1 MVKFRHFYDRLE
13 ELGRQYNHPEVCEH
27 VKVEEHSIE
36 GQTSTTITFFEFRQ
50 VFMMD
55 SNLVRDKKT
64 AEIIAERVFINDYA
78 ATFLY
83 PRINV
88 LWGTTIE
95 NSNFSVK
102 FQKNQSTNING
113 ILARACENFGMI
125 DEKSQKTN
133 NDNDWFDFFY
143 SDLESYH
150 KTIDNSNEVFTFV
163 IDILGPL
170 LLITNDFE

>member
-1 MVKFRHFYDRLE
+1 M
-13 ELGRQYNHPEVCEH
+13 
-27 VKVEEHSIE
+27 
-36 GQTSTTITFFEFRQ
+36 
-50 VFMMD
+50 
-55 SNLVRDKKT
+55 
-64 AEIIAERVFINDYA
+64 FINDYA
-78 ATFLY
+78 ATFFY

-95 NSNFSVK
+95 NSKFSVK

-113 ILARACENFGMI
+113 VLARACENFGMI

-163 IDILGPL
+163 IDILAPL

>member
-13 ELGRQYNHPEVCEH
+13 ELGRQYNHPEVCKH
-27 VKVEEHSIE
+27 VEVEEHSIE
-36 GQTSTTITFFEFRQ
+36 GQTSTIIKFFEFRQ
-50 VFMMD
+50 VLMMD

-64 AEIIAERVFINDYA
+64 AKIIAERVFINDYA

-143 SDLESYH
+143 SDLESYN

-163 IDILGPL
+163 IDILAPL